1 MRSLLLASLPSILA
15 MSFAGSAE
23 ASDKTVVTLGT
34 ATPGGGFPV
43 YGEALAL
50 SVNETDPSLEVRPTN
65 TAGSFE
71 NIPLLE
77 AGTLD
82 IGLVQGEAALEALNG
97 IGRPQANLRVIFA
110 MYATPGMFMVRADS
124 PYHTIDDLKG
134 KPVVFGAKGSGL
146 PILARYVLDGLGLDR
161 DRDFEA
167 ILLERA
173 GDGPQLVSAGKAAA
187 LWGGGSAWPGF
198 TALAKAADGGRF
210 IVPDAEGIRRIRA
223 KHSFLETLT
232 VPAGSFPGQPT
243 AMVSVGSWSFILSRP
258 TLPDAL
264 AYRLTRAL
272 NQSEARLAARLPQ
285 ARETT
290 AANTVASARRELLH
304 PGTLKYLEEL
314 GLVR

>member
-1 MRSLLLASLPSILA
+1 MPRSAIGSAALPGARRRDRGHGPPNGARQAGACQEGACQEQPAKGEPTGMRSLLLASLPSILA

-110 MYATPGMFMVRADS
+110 MYATPGMFVVRADS
-124 PYHTIDDLKG
+124 PYHSIEDLKG
-134 KPVVFGAKGSGL
+134 RPVAFGAKGSGL
-146 PILARYVLDGLGLDR
+146 VILANYLLDGLGYDR
-161 DRDFEA
+161 DRDFQA
-167 ILLERA
+167 ILLDRA
-173 GDGPQLVSAGKAAA
+173 GDGPSLVASGGAAA
-187 LWGGGSAWPGF
+187 LWGGGSGWPGF
-198 TALAKAADGGRF
+198 TAVAKAPAGARF
-210 IVPDAEGIRRIRA
+210 IVPDADGIQR
-223 KHSFLETLT
+223 
-232 VPAGSFPGQPT
+232 
-243 AMVSVGSWSFILSRP
+243 
-258 TLPDAL
+258 
-264 AYRLTRAL
+264 
-272 NQSEARLAARLPQ
+272 
-285 ARETT
+285 
-290 AANTVASARRELLH
+290 
-304 PGTLKYLEEL
+304 
-314 GLVR
+314 